1 MDAGFVYMCLRFIS
15 CTWITLPVYHR
26 DFWMADAWHSQLF
39 CYEER
44 ICSIWWFCWTILL
57 WTWMLMQIHFFH
69 KHLNYIHLCTLL
81 LVFHK
86 LIYEIHLYRA
96 SSELECKNDVIIDL
110 NPLSYCHYVIKR
122 VNYQNA
128 IHILPCEYHSNPV
141 TYSIHQQFDN
151 HALCDILCLLQ

>member
-69 KHLNYIHLCTLL
+69 KHLKYIHLCTLL

-86 LIYEIHLYRA
+86 LNYEIHWYRA
-96 SSELECKNDVIIDL
+96 SSELIKMTSWLTLIHYHTVIRSWRESI
-110 NPLSYCHYVIKR
+110 IKMPFIYYR
-122 VNYQNA
+122 VN
-128 IHILPCEYHSNPV
+128 IIPIL
-141 TYSIHQQFDN
+141 
-151 HALCDILCLLQ
+151 